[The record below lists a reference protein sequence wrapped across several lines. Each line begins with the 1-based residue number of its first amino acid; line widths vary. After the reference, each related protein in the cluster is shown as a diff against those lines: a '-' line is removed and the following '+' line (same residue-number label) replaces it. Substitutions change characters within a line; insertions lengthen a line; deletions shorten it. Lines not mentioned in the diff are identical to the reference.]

1 MAVYTPITKEQ
12 LQDFIGH
19 YDAGSLKNFEGIT
32 QGVENTNY
40 KIETDKGRFILTL
53 FEKRVNPDDLP
64 FFFAFNDHL
73 AAHGIVCP
81 EGVRGRGGELIRTL
95 AGKPAALITFLDGK
109 DVPADRI
116 TPGHCRSVGQ
126 CLARMHDAALSFKQS
141 RANTLGLAGWKV
153 LAERTAGQADH
164 VEPGLAQLIGDEL
177 QFLERHWPDDLPR
190 AVIHADLFPDN
201 VFFSKQ
207 FGKPLKLTGVIDFYF
222 ACHEAWAYD
231 LAICVNAWCFDERHR
246 LVPER
251 VQALMQSYNDERTMT
266 LEEEAAFPLLLRGA
280 ALRFLLTRAQD
291 WLFPSEGAEVT
302 AKDPLEYLTKLQFF
316 QTYQL

>member
-40 KIETDKGRFILTL
+40 KIETEQDRFILTL

-64 FFFAFNDHL
+64 FFFAFTDHL

-81 EGVRGRGGELIRTL
+81 EGVRGRDGELIRTL

-109 DVPADRI
+109 DVSADRI

-141 RANTLGLAGWKV
+141 RANTLGLAGWKA

-164 VEPGLAQLIGDEL
+164 VEPGLARLISEEL
-177 QFLERHWPDDLPR
+177 EFLERNWPEQLPR

-201 VFFSKQ
+201 VLFS
-207 FGKPLKLTGVIDFYF
+207 GEDVSGVIDFYF
-222 ACHEAWAYD
+222 SCSDFLAYD
-231 LAICVNAWCFDERHR
+231 LALVINAWCFDGHNRLDGERWDALR
-246 LVPER
+246 
-251 VQALMQSYNDERTMT
+251 QAYQAARPLQTV
-266 LEEEAAFPLLLRGA
+266 EAESLSVLCRGA
-280 ALRFLLTRAQD
+280 ALRILLTRLYD
-291 WLFPSEGAEVT
+291 WINHPAGALVRP
-302 AKDPLEYLTKLQFF
+302 KDPKEYSAKLRWHQHEKIGD
-316 QTYQL
+316 

>member
-1 MAVYTPITKEQ
+1 MAVYTQ
-12 LQDFIGH
+12 LSRDDIAGFLAQ
-19 YDAGSLKNFEGIT
+19 YDVGALQSFKGIAEGVT
-32 QGVENTNY
+32 NTNY
-40 KIETDKGRFILTL
+40 LIETADAKYILTL
-53 FEKRVNPDDLP
+53 FEKRFRLEDLP
-64 FFFAFNDHL
+64 YFTALMDWWHARGIECPRTIKTNDGRTLCALKEKPALLVSFLEGDGVHKITLDHMNHLGRL
-73 AAHGIVCP
+73 AAKMHMTGMEFPYRRENGLSLKGWETMVDAIYD
-81 EGVRGRGGELIRTL
+81 R
-95 AGKPAALITFLDGK
+95 
-109 DVPADRI
+109 ADEI
-116 TPGHCRSVGQ
+116 
-126 CLARMHDAALSFKQS
+126 A
-141 RANTLGLAGWKV
+141 
-153 LAERTAGQADH
+153 
-164 VEPGLAQLIGDEL
+164 PGLAKIVSKEL
-177 QFLERHWPDDLPR
+177 NYLSDHWPNNLPSG
-190 AVIHADLFPDN
+190 AVHADLFPDN

-316 QTYQL
+316 QTYKP